1 MSSPAALVET
11 LLSVSEPEYVRFVA
25 DWLTRPSDLNEEPA
39 LTGRHVIDALVA
51 AAAAHAAM
59 TAAESIPAW
68 ANDDS
73 RVLEAF
79 WYAGPNGFFPNALVH
94 SPLPFVTR
102 GVLIEEDSLVS
113 I

>member
-1 MSSPAALVET
+1 MSSPATLVET
-11 LLSVSEPEYVRFVA
+11 LLGVSEPEYARFVA
-25 DWLTRPSDLNEEPA
+25 DWLTRPTDLNEEPD
-39 LTGRHVIDALVA
+39 LTGRPVIDALVA

-59 TAAESIPAW
+59 TSGQPIPRW
-68 ANDDS
+68 ANADS

-79 WYAGPNGFFPNALVH
+79 WYVGPDGFFPNALVH

-102 GVLIEEDSLVS
+102 GVLIEEASLES